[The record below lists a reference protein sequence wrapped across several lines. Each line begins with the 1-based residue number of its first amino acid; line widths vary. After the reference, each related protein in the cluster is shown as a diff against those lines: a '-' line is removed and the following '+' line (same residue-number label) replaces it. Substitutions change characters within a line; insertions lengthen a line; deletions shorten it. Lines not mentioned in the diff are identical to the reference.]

1 MQLIVKSN
9 SLDIHEDCNFSSKV
23 IHKLSKDDPIIKLAN
38 VGLWM
43 KISYKEYTGWVYPFN
58 SKDGFCIVDKDLI
71 KENSIKV
78 GSVCTIKSNT
88 GDLVTYRDKHKRVLT
103 VVEDKTSLYFSIVGE
118 ASNGYVYIRSRTSD
132 KQYEVKKSDIT
143 IIEQKA
149 DHKFYSSNAAEP
161 NGGGGGKFL
170 EDKSFGDKTADFFN
184 QRFSNSDIEKIQD
197 SVNTYFYSKNSE
209 SLDNVVTLTKINLNS
224 LRSIFGMPYQYL
236 PVADLRVKSTGVGY
250 ESSTTPLT
258 DISAIGIKYREKI
271 LSRMPFCIFMPG
283 MVDFMPNYNSAE
295 KEDILKGVV
304 DENSG
309 WDNLRKVAEGKTR
322 GSYYNFYPAYSL
334 YYRYVN
340 AICRMAAIFM
350 GVGDRVVYGNT
361 PLSKFD
367 WRSLSPDTISKSSF
381 YHGSV
386 LYYLNTENQ
395 ISESFS
401 NSTTQSQLA
410 QKTNAVSEQARELM
424 FLSNTAVDVTAA
436 ASKVA
441 SSAVSSGLN
450 NTQQLFDNIKAKVGS
465 GMSSSQGAVAAILNG
480 LHNTIAGSK
489 MLFPELWQDSQFS
502 RDYSVNVKFG
512 SPDNDPLSIYL
523 NIIVPLIH
531 TVCLAAPK
539 YTGPNTY
546 TAPFLVRAFYQGF
559 FNVNMGIITDLSIT
573 KGNEGAWT
581 YDNVPTTLELR
592 ISIKDLFGTNFMSM
606 GQNENNMDLNVL
618 SNQPFVDYIANTCG
632 INIDEPDYP
641 RAWKMM
647 KMIFSPEA
655 KVKDTVRSVRE
666 AFFETYTQATARTYG
681 SIIGLHPGNIRLF
694 DLVTIGTGQATQ
706 AILNKI
712 NK

>member
-23 IHKLSKDDPIIKLAN
+23 IYKLNKDDPIVKISN
-38 VGLWM
+38 IGMWM
-43 KISYKEYTGWVYPFN
+43 KISHGEYTGWVYPFN
-58 SKDGFCIVDKDLI
+58 SKDGFCIIDKDLI
-71 KENSIKV
+71 KEPEIKS

-88 GDLVTYRDKHKRVLT
+88 GDLVTYKDKHSRILT
-103 VVEDKTSLYFSIVGE
+103 VVEDKVSLYFSILGK
-118 ASNGYVYIRSRTSD
+118 SSDGYVQIRNRTSD
-132 KQYEVKKSDIT
+132 KIYEVKISDIT
-143 IIEQKA
+143 IIEQRD
-149 DHKFYSSNAAEP
+149 DHVFHSSNASEP
-161 NGGGGGKFL
+161 NGGGSGKF
-170 EDKSFGDKTADFFN
+170 EQSTTDAAWDFFN
-184 QRFSNSDIEKIQD
+184 HRFTASDAENIKKRVKD
-197 SVNTYFYSKNSE
+197 YFYTKNQE
-209 SLDNVVTLTKINLNS
+209 AADDMVTLTKLNLNS
-224 LRSIFGMPYQYL
+224 LRSVFGMPYQYL
-236 PVADLRVKSTGVGY
+236 PVADLRVQSTGAGY
-250 ESSTTPLT
+250 DVSSAPLT

-295 KEDILKGVV
+295 KDDMLKEIIA
-304 DENSG
+304 ENNSYNG
-309 WDNLRKVAEGKTR
+309 ELKSLSEGKTR

-340 AICRMAAIFM
+340 SICRLAAIFM

-361 PLSKFD
+361 PLSQFD
-367 WRSLSPDTISKSSF
+367 WRSLSPDTISKSAF
-381 YHGSV
+381 YHGSI

-401 NSTTQSQLA
+401 NATTQSQLA
-410 QKTNAVSEQARELM
+410 QKSNAVSEQARELM
-424 FLSNTAVDVTAA
+424 FLSNTAVDATAA
-436 ASKVA
+436 TSKVL
-441 SSAVSSGLN
+441 SSGIGGGLNNMQELFQNMKSKVSSGMN
-450 NTQQLFDNIKAKVGS
+450 
-465 GMSSSQGAVAAILNG
+465 SSQGAVAAIING

-502 RDYSVNVKFG
+502 RDYSVTVKFG

-531 TVCLAAPK
+531 TICLAAPK
-539 YTGPNTY
+539 YTGPNSY

-581 YDNVPTTLELR
+581 YDNVPTTIELR

-606 GQNENNMDLNVL
+606 GQNENNMDLNIL

-632 INIDEPDYP
+632 INIDEPDLP

-647 KMIFSPEA
+647 KMTYSPTA
-655 KVKDTVRSVRE
+655 KVKDTIRSVRE
-666 AFFETYTQATARTYG
+666 AFFETYTQATARTY
-681 SIIGLHPGNIRLF
+681 SSVIGLNPGNIQLF
-694 DLVTIGTGQATQ
+694 DLITVGTGQATQ